1 EFIQMGINA
10 EKLTGKKVLPASPD
24 KIKTRMNAIRDS
36 VSSWVLE
43 GVKEL
48 ESKIRNGEAI
58 VALPISRDDI
68 DRIRATYG

>member
-1 EFIQMGINA
+1 MGINA